1 MTVLIVFPFAK
12 RNNKWGSRY
21 ESKNNWWV
29 SIRIEGNPYVSQ
41 ALESIFFIADR
52 AIGVQEA
59 LFNS

>member
-1 MTVLIVFPFAK
+1 MSQKII
-12 RNNKWGSRY
+12 
-21 ESKNNWWV
+21 NWLV

-52 AIGVQEA
+52 AIGVHEA